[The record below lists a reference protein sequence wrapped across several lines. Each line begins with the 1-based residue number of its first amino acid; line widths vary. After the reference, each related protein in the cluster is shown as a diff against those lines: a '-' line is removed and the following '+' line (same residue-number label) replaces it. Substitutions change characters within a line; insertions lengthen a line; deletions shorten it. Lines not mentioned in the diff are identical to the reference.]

1 MEEYKKF
8 CLLCGGE
15 MCFDSDAMASE
26 AYGADENDDSVVY
39 FAHCLNCGASYEIME
54 CPPSEAHC
62 YPEYQ
67 KTNV

>member
-1 MEEYKKF
+1 
-8 CLLCGGE
+8 